1 MWLLSDNWYANSISI
16 SDWIGRVCSPTTESD
31 ILWDMKQQSLRD
43 LPPWLRPTLPAYEV
57 SNFLPISPDRRLV
70 AIPSAEVSATVNAQV
85 DTAPTILKGQAA
97 IYCRDEQQLSQI
109 QELITLDTIHPM
121 LFAKQE
127 PLNYCWPA
135 LILPP
140 VLETLVLL
148 GMSWH
153 ISEIAIRD
161 KVRYIHPAALVFED
175 RGARL
180 FPKISGT
187 NSEITALRVELVQ
200 ALSYLQLVSQLA
212 NYAIGITQDAAGSL
226 SALQQTLGRLTQ
238 TFSRYLG
245 ATTCAA

>member
-1 MWLLSDNWYANSISI
+1 
-16 SDWIGRVCSPTTESD
+16 
-31 ILWDMKQQSLRD
+31 MKQQSPERPTL
-43 LPPWLRPTLPAYEV
+43 PWLRPTLPAYEV

-70 AIPSAEVSATVNAQV
+70 AIPSAEVLSATVNAQV
-85 DTAPTILKGQAA
+85 DTALTILKGQAA

-109 QELITLDTIHPM
+109 QELITLDTIQPM
-121 LFAKQE
+121 LIAKTGTFE
-127 PLNYCWPA
+127 LLLTCVDPA
-135 LILPP
+135 TRPRDLSTVGNELAYF
-140 VLETLVLL
+140 
-148 GMSWH
+148 
-153 ISEIAIRD
+153 EIAIRD

-245 ATTCAA
+245 ATTCAT